1 MLLRVADSKWW
12 KQSLFGSNSVM
23 GKTAYA
29 NVTAVANN
37 QQKL

>member
-1 MLLRVADSKWW
+1 MLLTVAHSKWW
-12 KQSLFGSNSVM
+12 KQSLFGSNSIM

-29 NVTAVANN
+29 NVTAATNN